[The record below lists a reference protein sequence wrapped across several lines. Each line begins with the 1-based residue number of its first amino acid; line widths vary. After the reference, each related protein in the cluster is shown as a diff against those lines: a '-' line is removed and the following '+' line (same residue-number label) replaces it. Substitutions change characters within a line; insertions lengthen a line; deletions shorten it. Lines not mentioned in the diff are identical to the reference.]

1 MDGQLRDKVASGVA
15 WSMAEKVGTMLLQL
29 AVSLT
34 ILRLLNPAI
43 MGVIAIPT
51 AFLAVAIVIADSGFS
66 QALIRKGTPTAD
78 DYKSVFAFNVGVAL
92 VLYGVLVALAGSIA
106 RFYDMP
112 EITRIAPVFFLQLP
126 LSAACAIQNTIFV
139 RTFRFALLSKVTF
152 ASWFIAGMVAIGLAL
167 AGFGIWCI
175 VVQRVLQASVR
186 ALLLWWLS
194 DWRPCGK
201 CSRRPLREM
210 APYSFS
216 LLATDFISTLYNKV
230 PQIFLGKLYPQ
241 ETLGSYEQAVK
252 LKDQPA
258 TSAMQAVQNVTFP
271 ALAKIKD
278 DAPKLAESYR
288 QIVMVVAYAMF
299 PVMLG
304 LSAIAEDM
312 FAVFLGGEWMAT
324 VPYFEAVCLAG
335 LFYPLGLVAYNVL
348 KVKSGGAL
356 IVKLE
361 VAKKVMM
368 SVVFAV
374 TIPVS
379 VQAVIWGLVVI
390 AFCEMAINFFATTR
404 FIRRRTLRA
413 HGIADAAR
421 GRGDVRRRAA
431 YGTGGAGQCVV
442 AAAGRSGRGCG
453 QLRPAFG
460 VVPARS
466 LPRGGRT
473 GQAPVYPQIGRL
485 PGWQPGLVVA
495 TGYIGKTF
503 AGSISG
509 GRFFYGAVPVWQC
522 VPCLPVRFFGARLC
536 FAARLLFDARFRL
549 RRGSPFCT
557 AYAVSGTCCL
567 GGRCRLGGSVACAA
581 PLPVRRRPS
590 GRWCRGGRPVRWRP
604 AIRVRSRR
612 GRPKRGR

>member
-78 DYKSVFAFNVGVAL
+78 DYTSVFAFNVGVAL

-152 ASWFIAGMVAIGLAL
+152 ASWFIAGMVAIGLTL

-258 TSAMQAVQNVTFP
+258 ASAMQAVQNVTFP

-299 PVMLG
+299 P
-304 LSAIAEDM
+304 
-312 FAVFLGGEWMAT
+312 VFLGGEWMAT

-404 FIRRRTLRA
+404 FTSF
-413 HGIADAAR
+413 
-421 GRGDVRRRAA
+421 
-431 YGTGGAGQCVV
+431 GAGRFVRTVLPMLLVAGAMYALVRVTALAVPGNALLRLLAEVAAGVVSYVLLSALFRLEAFREVV
-442 AAAGRSGRGCG
+442 A
-453 QLRPAFG
+453 L
-460 VVPARS
+460 AR
-466 LPRGGRT
+466 R
-473 GQAPVYPQIGRL
+473 Q
-485 PGWQPGLVVA
+485 
-495 TGYIGKTF
+495 F
-503 AGSISG
+503 
-509 GRFFYGAVPVWQC
+509 
-522 VPCLPVRFFGARLC
+522 
-536 FAARLLFDARFRL
+536 
-549 RRGSPFCT
+549 
-557 AYAVSGTCCL
+557 
-567 GGRCRLGGSVACAA
+567 
-581 PLPVRRRPS
+581 
-590 GRWCRGGRPVRWRP
+590 
-604 AIRVRSRR
+604 IR
-612 GRPKRGR
+612 K

>member
-1 MDGQLRDKVASGVA
+1 
-15 WSMAEKVGTMLLQL
+15 MAEKVGTRLLQR

-404 FIRRRTLRA
+404 FTSF
-413 HGIADAAR
+413 
-421 GRGDVRRRAA
+421 
-431 YGTGGAGQCVV
+431 GAGCFVRAVLPMLLVAGAMYALVRVTALAVPGNALLRLLAEVAAGVVSYVLLSALFRLEAFREVV
-442 AAAGRSGRGCG
+442 A
-453 QLRPAFG
+453 L
-460 VVPARS
+460 AR
-466 LPRGGRT
+466 R
-473 GQAPVYPQIGRL
+473 Q
-485 PGWQPGLVVA
+485 
-495 TGYIGKTF
+495 F
-503 AGSISG
+503 
-509 GRFFYGAVPVWQC
+509 
-522 VPCLPVRFFGARLC
+522 
-536 FAARLLFDARFRL
+536 
-549 RRGSPFCT
+549 
-557 AYAVSGTCCL
+557 
-567 GGRCRLGGSVACAA
+567 
-581 PLPVRRRPS
+581 
-590 GRWCRGGRPVRWRP
+590 
-604 AIRVRSRR
+604 IR
-612 GRPKRGR
+612 K